1 MSEMQNENE
10 QSFAEMLEASLISI
24 HKGEIIEG
32 TIIGVNAD
40 EIYVNI
46 GYKSDGIIPKSEFSN
61 YPTVNLSDLVTVGN
75 KIRAKVLRVND
86 GEGQVLLTYK
96 RLKAED
102 GMKRVEDLYKSGEEV
117 TAKVSLVLAGGLV
130 VIIDEVRVFIPASLV
145 SDSYVS
151 DLSEFKDQELTF
163 IISEFNTKKGR
174 IIGNRR
180 ILLEKE
186 KSSMQVEIFKNL
198 EVGAV
203 LEGIVKNITDYGVFV
218 NLDGVDGLVHIS
230 ELSWGRVKSPKEV
243 VKINEKV
250 KVRVISINQEKKKIS
265 LSMKFDGENP
275 WNDAANKYAV
285 GNVVSGRV
293 ARMTDFGAFIELEE
307 GVDALLH
314 VSQISI
320 KHVEKPSDALTV
332 NQVIEA
338 KVTDLNLDEKKISLS
353 IKGLE
358 LEREEGNK
366 EDSVEVEDKND
377 TLVDTVE
384 EVVEVKEAIVTEVE
398 ADEAVE
404 VKTETTEEA

>member
-1 MSEMQNENE
+1 
-10 QSFAEMLEASLISI
+10 
-24 HKGEIIEG
+24 
-32 TIIGVNAD
+32 
-40 EIYVNI
+40 
-46 GYKSDGIIPKSEFSN
+46 
-61 YPTVNLSDLVTVGN
+61 
-75 KIRAKVLRVND
+75 
-86 GEGQVLLTYK
+86 
-96 RLKAED
+96 
-102 GMKRVEDLYKSGEEV
+102 MKRVEELYKSGEEV

-198 EVGAV
+198 EVGTV

-250 KVRVISINQEKKKIS
+250 RVRVISINQEKKKIS

-358 LEREEGNK
+358 LEREEDNK
-366 EDSVEVEDKND
+366 EETGEVEDLKDTLADTVDTVDTVKEVVKEEVEVEVED
-377 TLVDTVE
+377 
-384 EVVEVKEAIVTEVE
+384 VVEEVE

>member
-102 GMKRVEDLYKSGEEV
+102 GMKRVEELYNSGEEV

-186 KSSMQVEIFKNL
+186 KSSLQVEIFKNL

-203 LEGIVKNITDYGVFV
+203 LEGTVKNITDYGVFV

-250 KVRVISINQEKKKIS
+250 RVRVISINQEKKKIS
-265 LSMKFDGENP
+265 LSMKFDAENP

-358 LEREEGNK
+358 LEREESNK
-366 EDSVEVEDKND
+366 EETVEVEDSKEAAEA
-377 TLVDTVE
+377 TVNAAE
-384 EVVEVKEAIVTEVE
+384 EVEVK

>member
-1 MSEMQNENE
+1 MSEMQNE
-10 QSFAEMLEASLISI
+10 QSFEQMLEESWVSI
-24 HKGEIIEG
+24 HKGEIVEG

-61 YPTVNLSDLVTVGN
+61 YPTLDLTTAVTVGDT
-75 KIRAKVLRVND
+75 IRTKVLRVND

-96 RLKAED
+96 RLKAEE
-102 GMKRVEDLYKSGEEV
+102 GLARVEELYNSREEV

-145 SDSYVS
+145 SDTYVN

-180 ILLEKE
+180 VLLEKE
-186 KSSMQVEIFKNL
+186 KRAKQSEAFDKLAIGDVMNGV
-198 EVGAV
+198 
-203 LEGIVKNITDYGVFV
+203 VKNITDYGVFV

-243 VKINEKV
+243 VKVGDEVRVRIININE
-250 KVRVISINQEKKKIS
+250 EKRKIS
-265 LSMKFDGENP
+265 LSMKFDDENP
-275 WNDAANKYAV
+275 WNKAEEKYAV
-285 GNVVSGRV
+285 GNVVTGRV
-293 ARMTDFGAFIELEE
+293 ARMTDFGAFVELEE

-320 KHVEKPSDALTV
+320 KHVEKPSDVLKVNDTV
-332 NQVIEA
+332 EA
-338 KVTDLNLDEKKISLS
+338 KVTDLNLKDKKISLS
-353 IKGLE
+353 IKE
-358 LEREEGNK
+358 IEMANESEE
-366 EDSVEVEDKND
+366 S
-377 TLVDTVE
+377 
-384 EVVEVKEAIVTEVE
+384 
-398 ADEAVE
+398 ADEE
-404 VKTETTEEA
+404 